1 MHCLLCDE
9 VISCTISWY
18 SFFVKV
24 QNKYICDRC
33 EQKISYIIGEICRE
47 CGRPLDSLSAE
58 YKESDICMDCVRWM
72 NKEGY
77 RSFTNRSLYMY
88 DDEMK
93 GILAQFKFRGDAEL
107 VHMFYQPFRNLFQK
121 YFTHVSVVMA
131 VPLSREREYERGFN
145 QAELLVA
152 CLPVSVFNTSLSR
165 IETEKQSKKTREER
179 VSGSN
184 PFYFQGEEMFH
195 EQHILLVDDV
205 YTTGITVRQ
214 IGSLL
219 YERGAR
225 EVSSLTLCR
234 S

>member
-9 VISCTISWY
+9 RILETVSRCT
-18 SFFVKV
+18 FFIKFRRT
-24 QNKYICDRC
+24 YICDRC
-33 EQKISYIIGEICRE
+33 EWKLSYIIGEICKE
-47 CGRPLDSLSAE
+47 CGRPLELVPVSFQEDG
-58 YKESDICMDCVRWM
+58 ICMDCIRWM
-72 NKEGY
+72 NEERY
-77 RSFTNRSLYMY
+77 RPFKNRSLYMY
-88 DDEMK
+88 DEEMK

-107 VHMFYQPFRNLFQK
+107 VHMFYQPFRSLFQK
-121 YFTHVSVVMA
+121 YFTHVSAVIA

-145 QAELLVA
+145 QAELLAA
-152 CLPVSVFNTSLSR
+152 CLPIGVSNTSLSR
-165 IETEKQSKKTREER
+165 IETEKQSKKTRKER

-195 EQHILLVDDV
+195 GHHILLIDDV